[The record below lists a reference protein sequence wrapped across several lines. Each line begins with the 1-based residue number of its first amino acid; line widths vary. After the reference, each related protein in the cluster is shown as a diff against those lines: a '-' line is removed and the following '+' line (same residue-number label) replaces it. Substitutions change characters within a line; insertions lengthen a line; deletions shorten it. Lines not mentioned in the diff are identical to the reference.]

1 MKARFLLLAA
11 LLFLLFGNQTKGQN
25 VWFENVYLQYDVVYN
40 GQVGLNIVATF
51 IVNGMQGR
59 SIYVDMGVVDNNG
72 QPVRTPQGTPLYVR
86 LTQVPAYTETRYNNI
101 TAFLPATSFTA
112 LGPGSHSLN
121 AVVQIMD
128 AYYNTSLGVS
138 NYVNFAYNGGGN
150 NGGYNNGGYNN
161 GGGYNN
167 NGGGYNNNGG
177 NSNRSGY
184 KCVICNGSGKCTA
197 PNDFTVNRYRC
208 QGSGTCKHCN
218 GTNTSRG
225 YGVTTECTACRGT
238 NRCTYCNGTGK
249 CSTCNGTGWRNF

>member
-1 MKARFLLLAA
+1 MKARFLLLTA
-11 LLFLLFGNQTKGQN
+11 LFFLLFGNQTKGQN

-138 NYVNFAYNGGGN
+138 DYVSFAYNGGG
-150 NGGYNNGGYNN
+150 NN

-167 NGGGYNNNGG
+167 NGGGKV
-177 NSNRSGY
+177 REPM
-184 KCVICNGSGKCTA
+184 KCPT
-197 PNDFTVNRYRC
+197 
-208 QGSGTCKHCN
+208 
-218 GTNTSRG
+218 
-225 YGVTTECTACRGT
+225 
-238 NRCTYCNGTGK
+238 CNGTGK
-249 CSTCNGTGWRNF
+249 CSVCAGRGEFRNGGNPVDCPTCHGGGSCF